1 MREETQTALIPA
13 DGAPFRLASSLESAS
28 IGEVMA
34 IDEKG
39 QVVGPRNARFAML
52 KYWAL
57 MAALGGLGGSVVVM
71 AGAPVLLGGMVFA
84 SALGL
89 FAWELR
95 RSPAIKRA
103 VAMAAAG
110 QRDDAWE
117 AFSSLDKKHH
127 PAPTRATID
136 YWMGN
141 LAWQRGDLAAALERY
156 ERASRISRQSRH
168 MKVTTWIVDFARAQ
182 LHAVRGEID
191 KAKLVRSQL
200 SDAPDGDYL
209 RVARMLTELAIAF
222 HEGSATA
229 LPGDD
234 ELYDWAKQVLA
245 MSRFGQGAVL
255 LAWAFSERGDKE
267 MGKMMLSEAPER
279 LRGSFPRETDRALFD
294 WALTK
299 VAEWELD
306 KGDWNL

>member
-1 MREETQTALIPA
+1 MSNDSQHALMPA
-13 DGAPFRLASSLESAS
+13 DAAPFRLASSLESATV
-28 IGEVMA
+28 GEVMA

-39 QVVGPRNARFAML
+39 QVVGPRNARMALM

-71 AGAPVLLGGMVFA
+71 AGAPILLGGMVFA

-103 VAMAAAG
+103 VALAAAG
-110 QRDDAWE
+110 HRDEAWD
-117 AFSSLDKKHH
+117 AFSALDRKHH

-141 LAWQRGDLAAALERY
+141 LAWQRGELDVALDRY
-156 ERASRISRQSRH
+156 ERAARVSRQSRH

-191 KAKLVRSQL
+191 KAKLVRGQL
-200 SDAPDGDYL
+200 ADAPDGDYL
-209 RVARMLTELAIAF
+209 RVARMLTDLAIAF
-222 HEGSATA
+222 HEGSAA
-229 LPGDD
+229 QLPPDE
-234 ELYDWAKQVLA
+234 ELYDWAKQVLS

-255 LAWAFSERGDKE
+255 LAWAFSERGDRD
-267 MGKMMLSEAPER
+267 MATMMLSEAPDR
-279 LRGSFPRETDRALFD
+279 LRGSFPAETDAALYR
-294 WALTK
+294 WAK
-299 VAEWELD
+299 AKAAEWELD
-306 KGDWNL
+306 ADTWR